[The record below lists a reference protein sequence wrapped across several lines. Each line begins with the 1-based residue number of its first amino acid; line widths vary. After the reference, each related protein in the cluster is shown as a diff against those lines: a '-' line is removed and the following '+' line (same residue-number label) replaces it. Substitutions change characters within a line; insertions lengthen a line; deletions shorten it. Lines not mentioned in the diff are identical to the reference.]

1 MPVSSYAPEF
11 LELFKLAAQK
21 EQIVP
26 LGDAKRAIRMRFR
39 LNMLRRDMRKEE
51 HSLTTIANSV
61 QFSITKAGDLRCTP
75 ADDTF
80 LKELK
85 AIGVAITLP
94 TPGAS
99 PTSPPYAK
107 PERAEAEEVL
117 AKFLETGKGKE

>member
-26 LGDAKRAIRMRFR
+26 LGDEKRATHMRFR
-39 LNMLRRDMRKEE
+39 LHKLRVAMRKEN

-61 QFSITKAGDLRCTP
+61 QFSITPAGDLRCTP

-80 LKELK
+80 LKELET
-85 AIGVAITLP
+85 IGVTITP
-94 TPGAS
+94 PPPGAS
-99 PTSPPYAK
+99 STPAPYAK

-117 AKFLETGKGKE
+117 KKFFEAGKEKE